1 MHWLAKLASVLSVLL
16 CTATMASAQTRMALV
31 IGNSSYQFARP
42 LNNPVRDAASLG
54 NTLRSAG
61 FHVMSASNLT
71 RAEMSR
77 VVQDFAARVA
87 QQGKQ
92 TVALVYYSGHAVQ
105 VDGRSFLIP
114 VDARIATESD
124 VANQSILLSDVVQLV
139 SAKNDAPRI
148 TIVDASRADP
158 FPTGKFS
165 RRGLAVVNGPTNS
178 LVAYSTS
185 PGSLAEE
192 VTGPVSPYT
201 AALIRT
207 IGQRGLAIEEVFKRV
222 RLEVNKSSNG
232 RQIPWETSSLMTN
245 FSFTPVAAR

>member
-1 MHWLAKLASVLSVLL
+1 M
-16 CTATMASAQTRMALV
+16 
-31 IGNSSYQFARP
+31 
-42 LNNPVRDAASLG
+42 
-54 NTLRSAG
+54 
-61 FHVMSASNLT
+61 
-71 RAEMSR
+71 
-77 VVQDFAARVA
+77 
-87 QQGKQ
+87 
-92 TVALVYYSGHAVQ
+92 
-105 VDGRSFLIP
+105 
-114 VDARIATESD
+114 
-124 VANQSILLSDVVQLV
+124 
-139 SAKNDAPRI
+139 
-148 TIVDASRADP
+148 
-158 FPTGKFS
+158 
-165 RRGLAVVNGPTNS
+165 VNGPTNS